1 MRVYRLFIA
10 VILFSLSIFPLSG
23 LDFKYEGIDGE
34 VGFLWKHNEGYDSQE
49 GDSGPDLFTF
59 FPGVSVFFTLDEH
72 WFFKPGV
79 FVFTE
84 TLQYLPDRDYTI
96 PVDQSNIDSMSVL
109 SLTIQPAAGYR
120 WTVKERHTF
129 GVQTGIGFNFE
140 IPLWGPGSDDRGDMF
155 NALIKEWLYINPG
168 FWYYNPLTD
177 RFAFTFRT
185 EVGLPLYNTFLNRG
199 LPFSDGLTVMGM
211 VGIRVIVQ

>member
-1 MRVYRLFIA
+1 MKGYCLFFTLLFLLGTSTA
-10 VILFSLSIFPLSG
+10 LFSLELE
-23 LDFKYEGIDGE
+23 YQGIDGE
-34 VGFLWKHNEGYDSQE
+34 VGFLWKHNEGYDSQK

-79 FVFTE
+79 FMYTE

-96 PVDQSNIDSMSVL
+96 PVDQANIDSMSVL
-109 SLTIQPAAGYR
+109 AMTIQPAAGYR

-129 GVQTGIGFNFE
+129 GVQTGLGFNFQ
-140 IPLWGPGSDDRGDMF
+140 IPLWGPGSDDRGKMF
-155 NALIKEWLYINPG
+155 SSLMREWFYINPG
-168 FWYYNPLTD
+168 FWYYNPLTE

-185 EVGLPLYNTFLNRG
+185 EVGLPVYNTFIDRN
-199 LPFSDGLTVMGM
+199 LPFSDGLTVLGM